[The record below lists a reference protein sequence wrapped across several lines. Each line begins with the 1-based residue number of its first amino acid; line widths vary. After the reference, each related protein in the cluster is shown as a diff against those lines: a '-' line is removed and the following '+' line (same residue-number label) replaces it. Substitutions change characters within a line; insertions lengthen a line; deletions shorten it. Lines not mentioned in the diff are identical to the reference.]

1 MVQIYGAKLIKKWL
15 AKNDSDS
22 HYIIKS
28 K

>member
-1 MVQIYGAKLIKKWL
+1 MVQIYEAKLIKKWL